1 MTSPRSH
8 SELFILTLPPLLPS
22 RGAAKRRVFPEA
34 FWSRSTL
41 TSACLKYQQELFS
54 FKIVYLLFLFYNN
67 VRKSSMEIR
76 KSRKNQKKLR
86 TISHN
91 SFTKRDTR
99 LARFIHS
106 QYFSVG
112 LQGFPGGSV
121 VKNLPANDGDWGSIP
136 GWGRSLGEGNGNPL
150 QYSCLENPMEEE
162 PGGLQSMGSQRAG
175 YKQATEHERMHCR
188 CINVLFWTKLRSYIQ
203 FLPKS
208 IESFCCIFEKNH
220 RQVFGVT
227 QHAVLS
233 AAGQRLGL
241 IHQPARC
248 FFFRNTGARPRFS

>member
-1 MTSPRSH
+1 MQ
-8 SELFILTLPPLLPS
+8 ETLVQSLI
-22 RGAAKRRVFPEA
+22 
-34 FWSRSTL
+34 
-41 TSACLKYQQELFS
+41 QE
-54 FKIVYLLFLFYNN
+54 
-67 VRKSSMEIR
+67 
-76 KSRKNQKKLR
+76 
-86 TISHN
+86 
-91 SFTKRDTR
+91 
-99 LARFIHS
+99 
-106 QYFSVG
+106 
-112 LQGFPGGSV
+112 
-121 VKNLPANDGDWGSIP
+121 
-136 GWGRSLGEGNGNPL
+136 RSLGEGNGNPL

-227 QHAVLS
+227 QHAMLS

-241 IHQPARC
+241 IHQSATLFLFQRHRC
-248 FFFRNTGARPRFS
+248 QAKVFLISLVLTVVIYRIKAAAFNVSSELFPSRINLSFQA